1 MKLILK
7 FLLPILILIA
17 SVGAFTMLK
26 ATKPEQPAAQI
37 EERIWRVDV
46 MEVQPRTLTPALTL
60 YGRLESPNPYKA
72 AASAASRI
80 DRVMVR
86 EGERVT
92 VGQLLATLDER
103 DFLPR
108 LDQARADVLELEAE
122 IRSEG
127 IRQQSDMAALTQ
139 EKKLLQ
145 VSRQGVDRA
154 QRLRKKDLGSDSA
167 LDEAERAL
175 ATQALSLTS
184 RELAI
189 ADHPARLSALEA
201 RLARARARVTELEL
215 EFERSRL
222 LAPFDGIV
230 AEVKVAEG
238 DQVNKNAVL
247 LTLYDPG
254 ALEVRARIPAPFQ
267 EELDQVRKTGKPL
280 SGEVIISGRRL
291 ELRLLRLA
299 GEASPSGVDALFK
312 FESRPEWLRPGQ
324 VIRFDIRRLPQP
336 DAVSVPFQ
344 ALYRGNRVYR
354 LQDGRMRGVGV
365 ETLGIFTDASGKERQ
380 LVRGAELKAGD
391 YLVTTHL
398 PNAVDGL
405 RAEAVAG
412 E

>member
-1 MKLILK
+1 MKPILKILVPVLILS
-7 FLLPILILIA
+7 A
-17 SVGAFTMLK
+17 GVGAFAVLR
-26 ATKPEQPAAQI
+26 ATKPEQPAAQVQ
-37 EERIWRVDV
+37 ERVWRVEV

-60 YGRLESPNPYKA
+60 YGRLESPNPFKA

-80 DRVMVR
+80 DKVMVR
-86 EGERVT
+86 EGERVS
-92 VGQLLATLDER
+92 VGQPLVMLDER

-108 LDQARADVLELEAE
+108 LDQARAEVRELDAQ

-127 IRQQSDMAALTQ
+127 IRQQSDMAALKQ

-145 VSRQGVDRA
+145 LSRQAVDRA

-167 LDEAERAL
+167 LDEAEQSL

-201 RLARARARVTELEL
+201 RLAKARARVTELEL

-230 AEVKVAEG
+230 AEVEVAEG
-238 DQVNKNAVL
+238 DQVDKNRVL
-247 LTLYDPG
+247 LTLYDPS
-254 ALEVRARIPAPFQ
+254 ALEVRARIPTPFQ
-267 EELDQVRKTGKPL
+267 EELDQVRKTGQTL
-280 SGEVIISGRRL
+280 SGEAVIGGRRL
-291 ELRLLRLA
+291 ELNLLRLA
-299 GEASPSGVDALFK
+299 GEASPSGVDALFR
-312 FESRPEWLRPGQ
+312 FESRPDWLRPGQ
-324 VIRFDIRRLPQP
+324 VIRFNIHRLPQP
-336 DAVSVPFQ
+336 DAVPVPFS

-354 LQDGRMRGVGV
+354 LEEGRMRGIGV
-365 ETLGIFTDASGKERQ
+365 ETLGSFTDPSGKEKQ
-380 LVRGAELKAGD
+380 LVRAPELKTGD
-391 YLVTTHL
+391 LLVMTHL

-405 RAEAVAG
+405 RAKPVAG

>member
-1 MKLILK
+1 MKPILKILVPVLILSAG
-7 FLLPILILIA
+7 I
-17 SVGAFTMLK
+17 GTFTVLR
-26 ATKPEQPAAQI
+26 ATRPEAPAVQI
-37 EERIWRVDV
+37 QERVWRVEV
-46 MEVQPRTLTPALTL
+46 MEVQPRTLIPALTL
-60 YGRLESPNPYKA
+60 YGRLESPNPFKA

-86 EGERVT
+86 EGERVS
-92 VGQLLATLDER
+92 VGQPLVILDER

-108 LDQARADVLELEAE
+108 LDQARAEVRELDAQ

-127 IRQQSDMAALTQ
+127 IRQQSDMAALKQ

-145 VSRQGVDRA
+145 LSRQGVDRA

-167 LDEAERAL
+167 LDEAEQSL

-201 RLARARARVTELEL
+201 RLAKARARVKELEL

-230 AEVKVAEG
+230 AEVEVAEG
-238 DQVNKNAVL
+238 DQVDKNRVL

-254 ALEVRARIPAPFQ
+254 ALEVRARIPTPFQ
-267 EELDQVRKTGKPL
+267 EELDQVRKKGQTL
-280 SGEVIISGRRL
+280 SGEADIGGRRL
-291 ELRLLRLA
+291 ELSLLRLA
-299 GEASPSGVDALFK
+299 GEASPSGVDALFR
-312 FESRPEWLRPGQ
+312 FESRPDWLRPGQ
-324 VIRFDIRRLPQP
+324 VIRFNIHRLPQP
-336 DAVSVPFQ
+336 DAVPVPFS

-354 LQDGRMRGVGV
+354 LEEGRMRGIGV
-365 ETLGIFTDASGKERQ
+365 ETLGSFMDPSGKERQ
-380 LVRGAELKAGD
+380 LVRAPELKTGD
-391 YLVTTHL
+391 LLVTTHL

-405 RAEAVAG
+405 RAEAVSG

>member
-1 MKLILK
+1 VKQILK
-7 FLLPILILIA
+7 ILLPILILA
-17 SVGAFTMLK
+17 AGVGTFAMLR
-26 ATKPEQPAAQI
+26 ATKPEQPVAQI

-60 YGRLESPNPYKA
+60 YGRLESPNSFKA

-80 DRVMVR
+80 DGVMVK

-92 VGQLLATLDER
+92 AGQLLVTLDER

-108 LDQARADVLELEAE
+108 LDQARSEVLELEAQ

-127 IRQQSDMAALTQ
+127 IRQQSDITALAQ

-145 VSRQGVDRA
+145 LSRQGVDRA
-154 QRLRKKDLGSDSA
+154 QRLRKKNLGSDSA
-167 LDEAERAL
+167 LDEAEQSL
-175 ATQALSLTS
+175 ATQALSLNS
-184 RELAI
+184 RELSI

-238 DQVNKNAVL
+238 DQVSKNTVL

-254 ALEVRARIPAPFQ
+254 TLEVRARIPTPFQ
-267 EELDQVRKTGKPL
+267 EELDQVRKTGQTL
-280 SGEVIISGRRL
+280 SGEAVIGGRRL

-299 GEASPSGVDALFK
+299 GEASPSGVDALFR
-312 FESRPEWLRPGQ
+312 FESRPDWLRPGQ

-336 DAVSVPFQ
+336 DAVPVPFS

-354 LQDGRMRGVGV
+354 LEDGRMRGIGV
-365 ETLGIFTDASGKERQ
+365 ETLGSFTDASGKERQ
-380 LVRGAELKAGD
+380 LVRAPELKIGD
-391 YLVTTHL
+391 RLVITHL

-405 RAEAVAG
+405 RAEVVAG

>member
-1 MKLILK
+1 MKPILKILAPVLILSAGIGT
-7 FLLPILILIA
+7 FTLLR
-17 SVGAFTMLK
+17 

-37 EERIWRVDV
+37 QERVWRVEV
-46 MEVQPRTLTPALTL
+46 MEVQPRIMTPALTL
-60 YGRLESPNPYKA
+60 YGRLESPNPFKA

-86 EGERVT
+86 EGERVSA
-92 VGQLLATLDER
+92 GQPLVILDER

-108 LDQARADVLELEAE
+108 LDQARAEVRELDAQ

-127 IRQQSDMAALTQ
+127 IRQQSDMAALKQ

-145 VSRQGVDRA
+145 LSRQGVDRA

-167 LDEAERAL
+167 LDEAEQSL

-201 RLARARARVTELEL
+201 RLAKARARVTELEL

-222 LAPFDGIV
+222 MAPFDGIV
-230 AEVKVAEG
+230 AEVEVAEG
-238 DQVNKNAVL
+238 DQVDKNRVL

-254 ALEVRARIPAPFQ
+254 ALEVRARIPTPFQ
-267 EELDQVRKTGKPL
+267 EELDQVRKTGQTL
-280 SGEVIISGRRL
+280 SGEAVISGRRL
-291 ELRLLRLA
+291 ELSLLRLA
-299 GEASPSGVDALFK
+299 GEASPSGVDALFR
-312 FESRPEWLRPGQ
+312 FESRPDWLRPGQ
-324 VIRFDIRRLPQP
+324 VIRFNIHRVPQP
-336 DAVSVPFQ
+336 DAVPVPFS

-354 LQDGRMRGVGV
+354 LQEGRMRGIGV
-365 ETLGIFTDASGKERQ
+365 EKLGSFTDSSGKEMQ
-380 LVRGAELKAGD
+380 LVRAPEFKTGD
-391 YLVTTHL
+391 LLVITHL

-405 RAEAVAG
+405 RAEAVAA